1 MRGTRN
7 LITGGAGFLGSHLAD
22 KLMEKGE
29 EVICLDNYF
38 TGSKSNISKWIN
50 HPKFELVRHDITLPI
65 ELQVDKIWHLAC
77 PASPVHYQYNP
88 IKTAKCSFLGTYNML
103 GLAKK
108 IKAKLL
114 FASTSE
120 VYGDPEIHP
129 QSEDYKGSVNT
140 TGERSCYDEGK
151 RIAETLCYDY
161 QRIHNVDVRI
171 MRIFNTYGP
180 RMRPDDGRVVSNFIV
195 QALKNKPLTIYGD
208 GSQTR
213 SFCYQSDLIEG
224 MMKLMECNYRKPV
237 NIGNPEEFTILN
249 LAEIVKEKINPK
261 LDFIYKT
268 LPSDDPLQRKP
279 DISLA
284 INELG
289 WRPKIKL
296 EEGLNNTI
304 EWFKN
309 NI

>member
-1 MRGTRN
+1 
-7 LITGGAGFLGSHLAD
+7 
-22 KLMEKGE
+22 
-29 EVICLDNYF
+29 
-38 TGSKSNISKWIN
+38 
-50 HPKFELVRHDITLPI
+50 
-65 ELQVDKIWHLAC
+65 
-77 PASPVHYQYNP
+77 
-88 IKTAKCSFLGTYNML
+88 
-103 GLAKK
+103 
-108 IKAKLL
+108 
-114 FASTSE
+114 
-120 VYGDPEIHP
+120 
-129 QSEDYKGSVNT
+129 
-140 TGERSCYDEGK
+140 
-151 RIAETLCYDY
+151 
-161 QRIHNVDVRI
+161 

-249 LAEIVKEKINPK
+249 LAEIVKEKINPN

-289 WRPKIKL
+289 WRPKIKV